1 MQKKKKKKRK
11 EKKYTWDSRR
21 SCVSSP
27 VCSRNGGGRVWARGG
42 GRGGFVVGVVI
53 VVVVVVVMV
62 KWRVSRKRNVDVTL
76 TIRYLVTVVTW
87 KRCWYGA
94 CCGSRRSRVFLGGAV
109 AIWRRYRIHLIF

>member
-1 MQKKKKKKRK
+1 MGLCWPSLAVVGCCGFCVSNAKKNKKQKRK

-42 GRGGFVVGVVI
+42 GGGGFVGGVVI

-62 KWRVSRKRNVDVTL
+62 KWRVSRKGNVDVTL
-76 TIRYLVTVVTW
+76 TIR
-87 KRCWYGA
+87 
-94 CCGSRRSRVFLGGAV
+94 
-109 AIWRRYRIHLIF
+109 